1 MVQYRRLPLM
11 HEAAEH
17 LVMGHLLRRNIF
29 AYKAPPNNEG
39 YDLVCIHPN
48 PRRRSPIVRIQVKSR
63 YQTDGDRSVFVRKET
78 FRAFDFLV
86 IALLNVGWYYS
97 DARRP
102 SKGRAVPEFITLPRS
117 VARRLYYQVKS
128 GMNRVLTDGRDL
140 SAYSNER
147 GFELV
152 ARALKI
158 RYPSP

>member
-1 MVQYRRLPLM
+1 MEFRRLPLM

-48 PRRRSPIVRIQVKSR
+48 PRRRSRIIRIQVKSR
-63 YQTDGDRSVFVRKET
+63 YQTDGDRSVFLKQAT
-78 FRAFDFLV
+78 FWSFDFLV

-102 SKGRAVPEFITLPRS
+102 SRGRKPPEFITLPRT
-117 VARRLYYQVKS
+117 VARRLYYPVKS
-128 GMNRVLTDGRDL
+128 GMNRVLTNGRNL
-140 SAYSNER
+140 SRYTNDR

-152 ARALKI
+152 AKALRI